1 MSRRSS
7 SDGPDGLA
15 VVDKPA
21 GWTSHDVVA
30 RSRRLLGTRKVG
42 HSGTLDPDA
51 TGVLLLGVGKATRL
65 LRFTNHLP
73 KTYTGT
79 FVLGTETDT
88 LDAAGEV
95 TQTHDMSAVTV
106 DDVRSAVPAF
116 TGDIDQIPPM
126 VSAVKVDGK
135 RLHQLAREGKEV
147 ERKPRAVTVH
157 RFEVEPVGGDPL
169 TWSFEVECSSGT
181 YVRSLVAD
189 LGHALGGGAH
199 LATLRRTAIGPF
211 RSEVEAVPLDDL
223 SPEVLLPLTAA
234 TPGLPLVEV
243 GEATAAEVRHGKVL
257 PVEVFLPETGSAAVD
272 EWGVVDASGALLAVY
287 ARHRANTAKPSI
299 VLVTSAPSTTGSIGS
314 RRQASAEGGDEIPG
328 ATRGVETTQGAETVG
343 DADAARA
350 AGPPDDRAD
359 DDR

>member
-1 MSRRSS
+1 M
-7 SDGPDGLA
+7 
-15 VVDKPA
+15 VDKPA

-79 FVLGTETDT
+79 FVLGVETDT

-95 TQTHDMSAVTV
+95 TATHDMSAVTSDEV
-106 DDVRSAVPAF
+106 LAAVPPF
-116 TGDIDQIPPM
+116 VGDIEQIPPM

-147 ERKPRAVTVH
+147 ERKPRPVTVH
-157 RFEVEPVGGDPL
+157 RFEVAPVADDRL
-169 TWSFEVECSSGT
+169 SYAFEIECSSGT

-199 LATLRRTAIGPF
+199 LTTLRRTAIGPF
-211 RSEVEAVPLDDL
+211 RVDGDAVPLDDL
-223 SPEVLLPLTAA
+223 TPDVLLPLTAA
-234 TPGLPLVEV
+234 VPGLPVV
-243 GEATAAEVRHGKVL
+243 AVDDATAADVRHGKVL
-257 PVEVFLPETGSAAVD
+257 PIAAFFPVPGSEVVESQSGAAYGHTDSGVED
-272 EWGVVDASGALLAVY
+272 DDSRATHEWAVVDATGDLLAVY
-287 ARHRANTAKPSI
+287 ARHRSNTAKPSI
-299 VLVTSAPSTTGSIGS
+299 VLVT
-314 RRQASAEGGDEIPG
+314 
-328 ATRGVETTQGAETVG
+328 
-343 DADAARA
+343 
-350 AGPPDDRAD
+350 AGPPESRPTPDPVPGDASPSDLTENDR
-359 DDR
+359 